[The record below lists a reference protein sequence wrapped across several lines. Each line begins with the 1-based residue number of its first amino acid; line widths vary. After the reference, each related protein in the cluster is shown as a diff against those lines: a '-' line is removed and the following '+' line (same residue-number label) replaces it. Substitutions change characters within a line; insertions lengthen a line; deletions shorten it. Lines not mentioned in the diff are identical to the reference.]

1 MTGRCCLLAVAL
13 ATWAAHGLPVVSS
26 PPGWVVAAWV
36 TLLLLLAIMLLL
48 RRRMR
53 SLSRYVWPLW
63 AVAAGL
69 LLAFTRIE
77 HRLADELVPGNEN
90 RVSRVVL
97 RVADLV
103 RLGPD
108 SRRFEAEVI
117 ESIPAGVPS
126 RILVSWNAPGYA
138 GPYGRR
144 GAPPEPFPELIP
156 GQVWRMSLNLKRPQG
171 TRNPGGFDYE
181 GHAFAAGLR
190 ASGSV
195 RGTPRYLRDEPWAG
209 LDIAANRV
217 RHHVRQALSPHLQG
231 MRYGP
236 VLLALVIGDQAGVE
250 AADWQV
256 FNRSGITH
264 LVSISGSHIT
274 MIAALGAVAVFWL
287 WRRLRWRGR
296 LLAERMPAQVAA
308 ATTALLVAWLYCLLA
323 GWGVPAQRTFLML
336 AVAAGGQMLR
346 LPVKASRL
354 LCAAVFAVVLLDPW
368 ALLASGFWLSFGA
381 VCVLMAAQSWEGY
394 AAPDQRQAQP
404 EHVQHVQHVQRVQH
418 TQRAWRFLRAAA
430 VLQLAINVALMPLL
444 ALMFHQVSLV
454 SPLANAYAIPMVEL
468 VITPLSLLA
477 AACAV
482 VPGLDAVAGGLMWL
496 AHACLQAAM
505 VPTRW
510 LAALPAASVGVPQAP
525 WWAVALAFAGIGIA
539 MLPRGFPA
547 RHGGWLLV
555 LPALTWRPERPPPG
569 GWDLYALD
577 VGQSS
582 AIVVQTAAH
591 ALLFDTGLR
600 IGPDADQGA
609 RTVVPFLQARGIR
622 GLDAMVVSH
631 ADIDH
636 VGGARSVLREI
647 PVQQSYS
654 SFDLDAYL
662 EREAKL
668 LGVAADT
675 VRRPLAL
682 LGCGRGM
689 AWEVDGVRFEFLWP
703 EAFGAHPAA
712 AGAAARPK
720 AMKAFKGAG
729 PSGAGEKAGAE
740 KANTAYVAGS
750 SGKRRNGK
758 SCVLRVSG
766 GHHSMLLTGD
776 IAAAQETALV
786 RGGLPP
792 TDVVMAAHHGSA
804 GSSARPFVARVQAA
818 HVVVQV
824 GRWNRYGHP
833 GRGVEQRWR
842 RSGAE
847 FWRTDLHGAITIR
860 SRPRGLTA
868 QAERQQHPR
877 YWQGR

>member
-1 MTGRCCLLAVAL
+1 MAAAWAALLALLAV
-13 ATWAAHGLPVVSS
+13 
-26 PPGWVVAAWV
+26 
-36 TLLLLLAIMLLL
+36 MLGM
-48 RRRMR
+48 RRRQR
-53 SLSRYVWPLW
+53 LPRQAWPLW
-63 AVAAGL
+63 AAAAGL
-69 LLAFTRIE
+69 LLVLARIE
-77 HRLADELVPGNEN
+77 HRLADELAPGNEN

-108 SRRFEAEVI
+108 NRRFEAEVI

-144 GAPPEPFPELIP
+144 GAPSQPFPELVP

-171 TRNPGGFDYE
+171 IRNPGGFDYE
-181 GHAFAAGLR
+181 GHAFARGLR

-209 LDIAANRV
+209 LAIVANRV
-217 RHHVRQALSPHLQG
+217 RHYVRRAMSPHLQG

-236 VLLALVIGDQAGVE
+236 VLLALVIGDQAGVD

-274 MIAALGAVAVFWL
+274 MIAALGAVAMYWL
-287 WRRLRWRGR
+287 WRRARWRGR
-296 LLAERMPAQVAA
+296 ALAERMPAQVAA
-308 ATTALLVAWLYCLLA
+308 ASTALLVAWLYCLLA

-336 AVAAGGQMLR
+336 AVAAGGQILR

-354 LCAAVFAVVLLDPW
+354 LCIALCAVVLLDPW
-368 ALLASGFWLSFGA
+368 APLASGFWLSFGA
-381 VCVLMAAQSWEGY
+381 VCVLLAAQSWVGQ
-394 AAPDQRQAQP
+394 AAAGLQETRPR
-404 EHVQHVQHVQRVQH
+404 
-418 TQRAWRFLRAAA
+418 RAWRLVCAAA
-430 VLQLAINVALMPLL
+430 RLQLAINAALMPLL
-444 ALMFHQVSLV
+444 ALIFHQVSLV
-454 SPLANAYAIPMVEL
+454 SPLSNAYAIPLVEM
-468 VITPLSLLA
+468 VITPVSLLA

-482 VPGLDAVAGGLMWL
+482 VPGLDSAAGGLAWL
-496 AHACLQAAM
+496 AHAVLQAAM
-505 VPTRW
+505 WPTQW

-525 WWAVALAFAGIGIA
+525 WWAVALAFLGVGVA

-547 RHGGWLLV
+547 RHGGWLLI
-555 LPALTWRPERPPPG
+555 LPALAWRPEKPPPG
-569 GWDLYALD
+569 GWDMYALD

-609 RTVVPFLQARGIR
+609 RTIVPFLQARGIR
-622 GLDAMVVSH
+622 RLDAMVISH

-662 EREAKL
+662 RREAGL
-668 LGVAADT
+668 LGMATDT
-675 VRRPLAL
+675 VRRPMAL
-682 LGCGRGM
+682 SGCERGM
-689 AWEVDGVRFEFLWP
+689 AWEVDGVRFEFFWP
-703 EAFGAHPAA
+703 EGSAA
-712 AGAAARPK
+712 SRVSARARTPVVFNAADSSTSKSVGLVEPSNAPQK
-720 AMKAFKGAG
+720 A
-729 PSGAGEKAGAE
+729 SV
-740 KANTAYVAGS
+740 AYV
-750 SGKRRNGK
+750 SGKSGNRRNGQ
-758 SCVLRVSG
+758 SCVLRISG
-766 GHHSMLLTGD
+766 AHHSLLLTGD
-776 IAAAQETALV
+776 IGAAQETALV
-786 RGGLPP
+786 RSGLPP
-792 TDVVMAAHHGSA
+792 TDVAMAAHHGSS
-804 GSSARPFVARVQAA
+804 GSSAPRFIARLQAA
-818 HVVVQV
+818 HVVAQV

-842 RSGAE
+842 RAGTE
-847 FWRTDLHGAITIR
+847 FWRTDLHGAITVR
-860 SRPRGLTA
+860 SRPTGLTA
-868 QAERQQHPR
+868 QAERQQYPR

>member
-13 ATWAAHGLPVVSS
+13 ATWVAHGLPAGSV
-26 PPGWVVAAWV
+26 PPGWMAAAWAA
-36 TLLLLLAIMLLL
+36 LWSLLAVLLIL
-48 RRRMR
+48 RRLRG
-53 SLSRYVWPLW
+53 LPRYVWPLW
-63 AVAAGL
+63 AAAAGL
-69 LLAFTRIE
+69 LLALARIE
-77 HRLADELVPGNEN
+77 HRLADELVSGNEN

-117 ESIPAGVPS
+117 ESKPAGVPA
-126 RILVSWNAPGYA
+126 RIMVSWNAPGYA

-144 GAPPEPFPELIP
+144 GLPPEPFPELIP

-181 GHAFAAGLR
+181 GHAFARGLR

-209 LDIAANRV
+209 LGIIANRV
-217 RHHVRQALSPHLQG
+217 RHHVREAMSGHLQG

-250 AADWQV
+250 AGDWQV

-274 MIAALGAVAVFWL
+274 MIAALGALAVLWL
-287 WRRLRWRGR
+287 WRRMRWRGR
-296 LLAERMPAQVAA
+296 ALAERMPAQVAA
-308 ATTALLVAWLYCLLA
+308 ALTAVLVAWLYCLLA

-336 AVAAGGQMLR
+336 AVAAGGQALR
-346 LPVKASRL
+346 LPVRASRL
-354 LCAAVFAVVLLDPW
+354 LCVAVFAVLMLDPW

-381 VCVLMAAQSWEGY
+381 VCVLMAAQSWEGL
-394 AAPDQRQAQP
+394 AASELAQG
-404 EHVQHVQHVQRVQH
+404 RSS
-418 TQRAWRFLRAAA
+418 RAWHFVCAAA
-430 VLQLAINVALMPLL
+430 GLQLAINVALMPVLGL
-444 ALMFHQVSLV
+444 IFHQVSLV
-454 SPLANAYAIPMVEL
+454 SPLANAYAIPLVEM

-477 AACAV
+477 AACSV
-482 VPGLDAVAGGLMWL
+482 VPGLDAVAGGLAWL
-496 AHACLQAAM
+496 AHTCLHAAM
-505 VPTRW
+505 LPTQW
-510 LAALPAASVGVPQAP
+510 LAALPAASVGVSQAP
-525 WWAVALAFAGIGIA
+525 WWALVLACLGIGAA

-555 LPALTWRPERPPPG
+555 LPALASRPEKPPPG
-569 GWDLYALD
+569 SWDLYALD

-582 AIVVQTAAH
+582 AIVLRTAGH

-600 IGPDADQGA
+600 MGPDADEGA
-609 RTVVPFLQARGIR
+609 RTIVPFLQARGIR

-636 VGGARSVLREI
+636 VGGVRSVLREI

-662 EREAKL
+662 KREARL
-668 LGVAADT
+668 LGLVGDS

-682 LGCGRGM
+682 SACGRGM
-689 AWEVDGVRFEFLWP
+689 AWTVDGVQFEFLWP
-703 EAFGAHPAA
+703 ADPA
-712 AGAAARPK
+712 
-720 AMKAFKGAG
+720 
-729 PSGAGEKAGAE
+729 
-740 KANTAYVAGS
+740 S
-750 SGKRRNGK
+750 SGKPRSAAGNGGKHRNAR

-766 GHHSMLLTGD
+766 SHHSLLLTGD
-776 IAAAQETALV
+776 IAAAQEAALV

-804 GSSARPFVARVQAA
+804 GSSSPAFVARTQAA
-818 HVVVQV
+818 HVVAQA

-847 FWRTDLHGAITIR
+847 FWRTDLHGAITLR
-860 SRPRGLTA
+860 SRPAGLSA